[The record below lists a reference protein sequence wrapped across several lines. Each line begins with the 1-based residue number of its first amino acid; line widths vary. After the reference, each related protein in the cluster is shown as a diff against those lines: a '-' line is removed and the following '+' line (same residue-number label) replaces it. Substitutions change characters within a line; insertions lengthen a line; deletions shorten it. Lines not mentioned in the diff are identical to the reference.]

1 MMAAGQCGDSAVPGG
16 AARERAGEGVVKVE
30 GSPRIR
36 ILRLKGEEEGWRWGF
51 GGEQKL
57 RAAPMAASGGG
68 INGIYYY
75 H

>member
-1 MMAAGQCGDSAVPGG
+1 M
-16 AARERAGEGVVKVE
+16 VKVE

-36 ILRLKGEEEGWRWGF
+36 ILRLTGEEEGWRWGF

-57 RAAPMAASGGG
+57 RVAPMVASGGG